1 MNQIV
6 AVAGGGDSAADEAIT
21 LTEYAEKVLLV
32 HRRDSLRSQQ
42 ALIDQVASNRKIE
55 VLWNT
60 VVEEVLGTDTV
71 SGLKIRNT
79 VTNLDNAIE
88 LSGLFVY
95 IGLEPN
101 SAFTNGLLKT
111 DNAGHIPVNIS
122 METEVQGVYAI
133 GDVRQN
139 SSSQLVSVAG
149 DGATAAIAAF
159 KYISSK
165 NW

>member
-1 MNQIV
+1 
-6 AVAGGGDSAADEAIT
+6 
-21 LTEYAEKVLLV
+21 
-32 HRRDSLRSQQ
+32 
-42 ALIDQVASNRKIE
+42 
-55 VLWNT
+55 
-60 VVEEVLGTDTV
+60 
-71 SGLKIRNT
+71 
-79 VTNLDNAIE
+79 VTNLDNVIE

-101 SAFTNGLLKT
+101 SDFINDLLKT

-122 METEVQGVYAI
+122 METEIQGVYAI

>member
-1 MNQIV
+1 MGSEMCI
-6 AVAGGGDSAADEAIT
+6 
-21 LTEYAEKVLLV
+21 
-32 HRRDSLRSQQ
+32 RDS
-42 ALIDQVASNRKIE
+42 
-55 VLWNT
+55 
-60 VVEEVLGTDTV
+60 
-71 SGLKIRNT
+71 
-79 VTNLDNAIE
+79 
-88 LSGLFVY
+88 
-95 IGLEPN
+95 
-101 SAFTNGLLKT
+101 
-111 DNAGHIPVNIS
+111 IPVNIS